1 MQKRDW
7 AHVVEVNKP
16 MKNFDTLVPNLAR
29 KVGHPSDVFSIS
41 CFLKLGDAP
50 LVSV

>member
-16 MKNFDTLVPNLAR
+16 MRNFHTLVPNPAR
-29 KVGHPSDVFSIS
+29 KVGLLSGLFS
-41 CFLKLGDAP
+41 FLP
-50 LVSV
+50 W